1 VFDRQSK
8 QGEKLA
14 WLEGVSRG
22 GVGAVLGIGIGAVC
36 LALPA
41 FADFLVR
48 TFYTLACVVP

>member
-1 VFDRQSK
+1 MFDRQSK

-41 FADFLVR
+41 FANFLVR